1 MSKISKKNSP
11 KKCVFDST
19 SAIESA
25 KDALIS
31 SIVEDSF
38 YFVEVFGL
46 DKYHFNCAQ
55 EYMKKFNYKFVCL
68 GSADENENQ
77 LCTCGK
83 HFSAVFNLKDR

>member
-11 KKCVFDST
+11 KKCVFEST

-25 KDALIS
+25 KDSFIS
-31 SIVEDSF
+31 AIVEDSV
-38 YFVEVFGL
+38 YYVEVYGV
-46 DKYHFNCAQ
+46 DKYQFNDVK
-55 EYMKKFNYKFVCL
+55 EYMEKFNYKFVCL
-68 GSADENENQ
+68 GSADESENQ